1 MRLEAG
7 ISSGTGDLDAG
18 NVVTLTLTMSESVTV
33 NTSGGTPTLTL
44 NDGATATYTG
54 ASGNALTFSYT
65 VAAGQNTSDLA
76 VSAVNLNGATIKDGA
91 GNSASLSGALSPA
104 GTLQI
109 DTTAPAAPVIVN
121 DTINGNN
128 SVTLSGTAEA
138 NSTVTVYDG
147 QTTLG
152 TTTANASGAWS
163 YPTAPL
169 TNGNHAFTATA
180 TDAAGN
186 TSAVS
191 NSVDPIITQAV
202 APTIS
207 SIAESPSSGD
217 LDAGNV
223 LTLTLTMS
231 ENVTVNT
238 AGGTPTLT
246 LNDGGTATYTGGS
259 NGNTLTF
266 SYTVAAGQ
274 NTTDLAATVVN
285 LNSATITDGS
295 GNAANLS
302 LTGLTQTGPQIDTT
316 APAIISIAESPLSG
330 DLNAGKVVTI
340 TLNMSEVVTVN
351 TTGGSPTLTLNDGGT
366 ATYVGGS
373 GTNGLVFSYTVLAGQ
388 NTSDLMETAVNLN
401 GATITDGAGNAA
413 NLSLA
418 GLPQG
423 SPQIDTTA
431 PTVMTVTAAPMS
443 GDVESGGNVT
453 ITVTMSEIVDVTGT
467 PVLSLNDGGGATYL
481 SGSGTSTLVFSYTV
495 GPEEN
500 TTALQLTGALSGG
513 SITDA
518 AGNAAVISATKL
530 PLQINVDQW
539 TKAVSANWTTSAD
552 WSSPAG
558 APASFDLAVL
568 NAKGTVTSTAN
579 ETISELNT
587 ISTATL
593 AIAGGTFTITNGT
606 GAGIQAGTISV
617 ANGAALEITGTFD
630 NSGTLALNASGA
642 ATELM
647 IAGNATL
654 TGAGKVTFSNN
665 AGNAIA
671 SNSASASLT
680 NVNNTISGAGTIG
693 DSYLTLVNQGTI
705 NANNKSLALVINTGS
720 NTITNSGTLEGTS
733 TGGLDIES
741 DVSNS
746 KTIEALGT
754 NAKVVIE
761 GAITNMATGLILA
774 SGSGANVDLEGAT
787 VSGGTLKTSGKNAV
801 IETVGGSA
809 NVLDGGTI
817 SSGSTVEINVGTTLT
832 LTGTVI
838 NSGALLVNG
847 GTLDVDGI
855 LTGGTV
861 NIGGAGKTEITQA
874 SSENVAFLANSIGQ
888 LLLDQPTSY
897 TGQISG
903 FGANTSQ
910 SIDLS
915 NLDFAAGVQVSYAAN
930 NGANTSGVLTVTD
943 GTNTD
948 QLNLTGTYT
957 LANFDVASDG
967 NGGTL
972 LTDPKVVRQRPFSAA
987 ASIASG
993 EVLEINT
1000 PDRGRVTFAG
1010 STGTLWLDQPSTFT
1024 GTVSGFKGQD
1034 VIDLPGIEFGADT
1047 TLGYSANSKQT
1058 GGTLSVTDGVHSANI
1073 ALLGSYMA
1081 STFVLEGDNHG
1092 GTMVVTA
1099 ASQTGIQ
1106 SLLANPQHG

>member
-1 MRLEAG
+1 M
-7 ISSGTGDLDAG
+7 
-18 NVVTLTLTMSESVTV
+18 
-33 NTSGGTPTLTL
+33 
-44 NDGATATYTG
+44 
-54 ASGNALTFSYT
+54 
-65 VAAGQNTSDLA
+65 
-76 VSAVNLNGATIKDGA
+76 
-91 GNSASLSGALSPA
+91 
-104 GTLQI
+104 
-109 DTTAPAAPVIVN
+109 
-121 DTINGNN
+121 
-128 SVTLSGTAEA
+128 
-138 NSTVTVYDG
+138 
-147 QTTLG
+147 
-152 TTTANASGAWS
+152 
-163 YPTAPL
+163 
-169 TNGNHAFTATA
+169 
-180 TDAAGN
+180 
-186 TSAVS
+186 
-191 NSVDPIITQAV
+191 
-202 APTIS
+202 
-207 SIAESPSSGD
+207 
-217 LDAGNV
+217 
-223 LTLTLTMS
+223 
-231 ENVTVNT
+231 
-238 AGGTPTLT
+238 
-246 LNDGGTATYTGGS
+246 
-259 NGNTLTF
+259 
-266 SYTVAAGQ
+266 
-274 NTTDLAATVVN
+274 
-285 LNSATITDGS
+285 
-295 GNAANLS
+295 
-302 LTGLTQTGPQIDTT
+302 
-316 APAIISIAESPLSG
+316 
-330 DLNAGKVVTI
+330 
-340 TLNMSEVVTVN
+340 
-351 TTGGSPTLTLNDGGT
+351 
-366 ATYVGGS
+366 
-373 GTNGLVFSYTVLAGQ
+373 
-388 NTSDLMETAVNLN
+388 
-401 GATITDGAGNAA
+401 
-413 NLSLA
+413 
-418 GLPQG
+418 
-423 SPQIDTTA
+423 
-431 PTVMTVTAAPMS
+431 
-443 GDVESGGNVT
+443 
-453 ITVTMSEIVDVTGT
+453 
-467 PVLSLNDGGGATYL
+467 
-481 SGSGTSTLVFSYTV
+481 
-495 GPEEN
+495 
-500 TTALQLTGALSGG
+500 
-513 SITDA
+513 
-518 AGNAAVISATKL
+518 
-530 PLQINVDQW
+530 
-539 TKAVSANWTTSAD
+539 
-552 WSSPAG
+552 
-558 APASFDLAVL
+558 L

-587 ISTATL
+587 ITRATL

-671 SNSASASLT
+671 SNCASASLT

-720 NTITNSGTLEGTS
+720 NTITNSGTLEGSS

-809 NVLDGGTI
+809 NELDGGTI

-972 LTDPKVVRQRPFSAA
+972 LSDPKVVRQRPFSAA
-987 ASIASG
+987 ASIASS
-993 EVLEINT
+993 EVLDINT

-1047 TLGYSANSKQT
+1047 TLGYSANTKQT

-1099 ASQTGIQ
+1099 ASQIGIQ
-1106 SLLANPQHG
+1106 SLLASPQHS